1 MSWLIAK
8 KTNKIIILEYMLKY
22 ELGVFIQKFNK
33 IVLPIINLRYYFNE
47 TDKIHNHKT
56 KFSETN

>member
-1 MSWLIAK
+1 MIDLVF
-8 KTNKIIILEYMLKY
+8 EY

-47 TDKIHNHKT
+47 TDNLHNHKT